1 MGQGYFILI
10 GLELFYFNCC
20 GYLVLS
26 CELRFFIL
34 IGLSVLIL
42 GFIQILSGGPM
53 GFLGEEVLKN
63 IFKGKKNNVFRT
75 EPVIEPKKLPVCGSL
90 VGLRSN

>member
-1 MGQGYFILI
+1 MSLDFFILI
-10 GLELFYFNCC
+10 GL
-20 GYLVLS
+20 
-26 CELRFFIL
+26 
-34 IGLSVLIL
+34 GLSVLIL

-75 EPVIEPKKLPVCGSL
+75 EPVIEPKKLLVHDSL
-90 VGLRSN
+90 VVPAVEPLSNR